1 MVVGDFLLE
10 QRKKSGLELYEVVGI
25 FKNKYNIKTSY
36 DTLKRVEDGKRV
48 LNLHEA
54 IAISKIYKFQM
65 EELLKITEVE
75 MFNKL

>member
-1 MVVGDFLLE
+1 MVGSFLLE
-10 QRKKSGLELYEVVGI
+10 MRKKSGLEIEDVVGI

-48 LNLHEA
+48 LNLNEA
-54 IAISKIYKFQM
+54 IAISKVYKFQM
-65 EELLKITEVE
+65 EELLKMTEIE